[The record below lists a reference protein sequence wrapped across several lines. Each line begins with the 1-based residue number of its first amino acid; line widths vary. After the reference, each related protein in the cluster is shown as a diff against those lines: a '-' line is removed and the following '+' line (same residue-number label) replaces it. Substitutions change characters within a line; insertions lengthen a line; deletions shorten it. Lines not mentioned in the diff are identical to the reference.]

1 MKHVVRLASLR
12 GRSEMSSQS
21 TGRRCLNR
29 RVSGKIVRRGRSIL
43 MRINMQRSPFT
54 PQHQTCKMRA
64 VLQRVKGATVHVDG
78 KLVSKIGPGIVAL
91 IGISTEDTAAEII
104 PLANKILN
112 TKLWNDNQEAHQI
125 RIPPQYEPEPETA
138 SAPSSATAA
147 AAVGEAEAE
156 GEKARAE
163 QVWGGKPWKRSVVEL
178 GGEVLCVSQFTL
190 FARTVKG
197 TKPDFHR
204 AMGGGDAR
212 VIYEA
217 LLKKLGDSY
226 KAERIKDGAFG
237 EMMDVSL
244 TNDGRSDFEI
254 PPFQASQTDTDT
266 STILF
271 AQHWPTQQDP

>member
-1 MKHVVRLASLR
+1 
-12 GRSEMSSQS
+12 
-21 TGRRCLNR
+21 
-29 RVSGKIVRRGRSIL
+29 
-43 MRINMQRSPFT
+43 
-54 PQHQTCKMRA
+54 MRA

-112 TKLWNDNQEAHQI
+112 TKLWNDNQEANQI
-125 RIPPQYEPEPETA
+125 TVPPQYEPEA
-138 SAPSSATAA
+138 SSSTNSDTP
-147 AAVGEAEAE
+147 AAVPTANGEE
-156 GEKARAE
+156 GGNARAE

-226 KAERIKDGAFG
+226 SSRRIKDGAFG

-244 TNDGRSDFEI
+244 TNDVL
-254 PPFQASQTDTDT
+254 DT
-266 STILF
+266 
-271 AQHWPTQQDP
+271 AEKK

>member
-1 MKHVVRLASLR
+1 
-12 GRSEMSSQS
+12 
-21 TGRRCLNR
+21 
-29 RVSGKIVRRGRSIL
+29 
-43 MRINMQRSPFT
+43 MQPIT
-54 PQHQTCKMRA
+54 
-64 VLQRVKGATVHVDG
+64 VDG

-91 IGISTEDTAAEII
+91 IGISTEDTAAEIV

-112 TKLWNDNQEAHQI
+112 TKLWNENQEAGQI
-125 RIPPQYEPEPETA
+125 TVPSQYEPESSSAADLSNA
-138 SAPSSATAA
+138 SASASTTN
-147 AAVGEAEAE
+147 GE
-156 GEKARAE
+156 GEEVKARAE

-204 AMGGGDAR
+204 AMGGNDAR

-226 KAERIKDGAFG
+226 SHDKIKDGAFG

-244 TNDGRSDFEI
+244 TNDGKRHF
-254 PPFQASQTDTDT
+254 TV
-266 STILF
+266 
-271 AQHWPTQQDP
+271 

>member
-1 MKHVVRLASLR
+1 
-12 GRSEMSSQS
+12 MS
-21 TGRRCLNR
+21 
-29 RVSGKIVRRGRSIL
+29 
-43 MRINMQRSPFT
+43 
-54 PQHQTCKMRA
+54 A
-64 VLQRVKGATVHVDG
+64 VDG

-112 TKLWNDNQEAHQI
+112 TKLWNDNQQAGQI
-125 RIPPQYEPEPETA
+125 VVPPQYEPEASTSPTVDET
-138 SAPSSATAA
+138 PSTTTPAGN
-147 AAVGEAEAE
+147 GESTGE
-156 GEKARAE
+156 GNARAE
-163 QVWGGKPWKRSVVEL
+163 QVWGGKPWKRSVIEL

-204 AMGGGDAR
+204 AMGGNDAR

-226 KAERIKDGAFG
+226 SHDKIKDGAFG

-244 TNDGRSDFEI
+244 TNDG
-254 PPFQASQTDTDT
+254 PV
-266 STILF
+266 TILLD
-271 AQHWPTQQDP
+271 TTEKK

>member
-1 MKHVVRLASLR
+1 M
-12 GRSEMSSQS
+12 
-21 TGRRCLNR
+21 
-29 RVSGKIVRRGRSIL
+29 
-43 MRINMQRSPFT
+43 
-54 PQHQTCKMRA
+54 
-64 VLQRVKGATVHVDG
+64 DG

-91 IGISTEDTAAEII
+91 IGISTEDTAAEIV

-112 TKLWNDNQEAHQI
+112 TKLWNENQEAGQI
-125 RIPPQYEPEPETA
+125 TVPSQYEPKQSTPAAAPA
-138 SAPSSATAA
+138 SNGEAA
-147 AAVGEAEAE
+147 AATTAAE
-156 GEKARAE
+156 GEGEAKAQSE

-204 AMGGGDAR
+204 AMGGDSAR

-226 KAERIKDGAFG
+226 AADKIKDGAFG

-244 TNDGRSDFEI
+244 TNDGKFDGALRFLSSISERR
-254 PPFQASQTDTDT
+254 
-266 STILF
+266 
-271 AQHWPTQQDP
+271 

>member
-1 MKHVVRLASLR
+1 
-12 GRSEMSSQS
+12 
-21 TGRRCLNR
+21 
-29 RVSGKIVRRGRSIL
+29 
-43 MRINMQRSPFT
+43 
-54 PQHQTCKMRA
+54 MRA

-112 TKLWNDNQEAHQI
+112 TKLWNENQQTTHI
-125 RIPPQYEPEPETA
+125 VVPPQYDPEAPTSTA
-138 SAPSSATAA
+138 DEASTPAPAPAN
-147 AAVGEAEAE
+147 GEAE
-156 GEKARAE
+156 GGSARAE

-204 AMGGGDAR
+204 AMGGNDAR

-226 KAERIKDGAFG
+226 SHDRIKDGAFG

-244 TNDGRSDFEI
+244 TNDG
-254 PPFQASQTDTDT
+254 PV
-266 STILF
+266 TILLDT
-271 AQHWPTQQDP
+271 AEKK

>member
-1 MKHVVRLASLR
+1 
-12 GRSEMSSQS
+12 
-21 TGRRCLNR
+21 
-29 RVSGKIVRRGRSIL
+29 
-43 MRINMQRSPFT
+43 
-54 PQHQTCKMRA
+54 MRA

-78 KLVSKIGPGIVAL
+78 KLVSKIGPGVVAL
-91 IGISTEDTAAEII
+91 IGISIEDTAAEII

-112 TKLWNDNQEAHQI
+112 TKLWNENQQAGQI
-125 RIPPQYEPEPETA
+125 VVPPQYKPEASSTTTTNEPSTTEA
-138 SAPSSATAA
+138 APST
-147 AAVGEAEAE
+147 GGAE
-156 GEKARAE
+156 GGSARAE

-204 AMGGGDAR
+204 AMGGNDAR

-226 KAERIKDGAFG
+226 SHDRIKDGAFG

-244 TNDGRSDFEI
+244 TNDG
-254 PPFQASQTDTDT
+254 PV
-266 STILF
+266 TILLD
-271 AQHWPTQQDP
+271 TTEKK

>member
-1 MKHVVRLASLR
+1 
-12 GRSEMSSQS
+12 
-21 TGRRCLNR
+21 
-29 RVSGKIVRRGRSIL
+29 
-43 MRINMQRSPFT
+43 
-54 PQHQTCKMRA
+54 MRA

-91 IGISTEDTAAEII
+91 IGISTEDTAAEIV
-104 PLANKILN
+104 PLANKILS
-112 TKLWNDNQEAHQI
+112 TKLWNENQEAVQI
-125 RIPPQYEPEPETA
+125 EVPSQYEPEA
-138 SAPSSATAA
+138 SSPAEPSSTSAAATAQTSN
-147 AAVGEAEAE
+147 GEAEE
-156 GEKARAE
+156 TKARSE

-204 AMGGGDAR
+204 AMGGDNAR

-226 KAERIKDGAFG
+226 SHEKIKDGAFG

-244 TNDGRSDFEI
+244 TNDG
-254 PPFQASQTDTDT
+254 PV
-266 STILF
+266 TILLD
-271 AQHWPTQQDP
+271 TTEKK

>member
-1 MKHVVRLASLR
+1 
-12 GRSEMSSQS
+12 
-21 TGRRCLNR
+21 
-29 RVSGKIVRRGRSIL
+29 
-43 MRINMQRSPFT
+43 
-54 PQHQTCKMRA
+54 MRA

-91 IGISTEDTAAEII
+91 IGISTEDTVAEIV

-112 TKLWNDNQEAHQI
+112 TKLWNENQQATQI
-125 RIPPQYEPEPETA
+125 LVPPQYEPESSPTANEDPPSSTTSLAASNGEAPET
-138 SAPSSATAA
+138 TN
-147 AAVGEAEAE
+147 
-156 GEKARAE
+156 ARAE

-204 AMGGGDAR
+204 AMGGDSAK

-217 LLKKLGDSY
+217 LLKKLGDGY
-226 KAERIKDGAFG
+226 AHDRIKDGAFG

-244 TNDGRSDFEI
+244 TNDG
-254 PPFQASQTDTDT
+254 PV
-266 STILF
+266 TILLDT
-271 AQHWPTQQDP
+271 AEKK

>member
-1 MKHVVRLASLR
+1 
-12 GRSEMSSQS
+12 
-21 TGRRCLNR
+21 
-29 RVSGKIVRRGRSIL
+29 
-43 MRINMQRSPFT
+43 
-54 PQHQTCKMRA
+54 MRA

-91 IGISTEDTAAEII
+91 IGISTEDTAAEIV

-112 TKLWNDNQEAHQI
+112 TKLWNENQQAGQI
-125 RIPPQYEPEPETA
+125 TIPSQYEPEPEPLFSTSASDPNGSVPPPVTA
-138 SAPSSATAA
+138 PVNGESS
-147 AAVGEAEAE
+147 GE
-156 GEKARAE
+156 GNARAE

-204 AMGGGDAR
+204 AMGGDSAR

-217 LLKKLGDSY
+217 LLHKLGDSY
-226 KAERIKDGAFG
+226 SHERIKDGAFG

-244 TNDGRSDFEI
+244 TNDG
-254 PPFQASQTDTDT
+254 PV
-266 STILF
+266 TILLDT
-271 AQHWPTQQDP
+271 AEKK

>member
-1 MKHVVRLASLR
+1 MRGWTCMSPYRANPCSGTPSLLLATGSPLRLDQKRA
-12 GRSEMSSQS
+12 
-21 TGRRCLNR
+21 
-29 RVSGKIVRRGRSIL
+29 
-43 MRINMQRSPFT
+43 
-54 PQHQTCKMRA
+54 KMRA

-91 IGISTEDTAAEII
+91 IGISTEDTAAEIV
-104 PLANKILN
+104 PLANKILS
-112 TKLWNDNQEAHQI
+112 TKLWNENQEASQI
-125 RIPPQYEPEPETA
+125 TVPPQYEPKA
-138 SAPSSATAA
+138 SGSTSANESTETAA
-147 AAVGEAEAE
+147 AATNGETEEA
-156 GEKARAE
+156 KARSE

-204 AMGGGDAR
+204 AMGGNDAR

-226 KAERIKDGAFG
+226 AHDRIKDGAFG

-244 TNDGRSDFEI
+244 TNDG
-254 PPFQASQTDTDT
+254 PV
-266 STILF
+266 TILLD
-271 AQHWPTQQDP
+271 TTEKK